1 MDELSSYREIIKRI
15 LSQYVALDQRQPTP
29 GVESLLIADDER
41 GHYQLF
47 SLGWAGRQ
55 RVRNCRVYVRLKDGK
70 FWIEHDLT
78 EGGIATDLLA
88 AGVPNAD
95 IVLAFHAP
103 ELRQYSEFA
112 AA

>member
-1 MDELSSYREIIKRI
+1 MDQLTADRELIKRI
-15 LSQYVALDQRQPTP
+15 LTEYVELERRKPVS
-29 GVESLLIADDER
+29 GVETLLIADDER

-47 SLGWAGRQ
+47 SLGWNARQ
-55 RVRNCRVYVRLKDGK
+55 RVRNLRVYVRLLDSK
-70 FWIEHDLT
+70 FLIEHDLT

-88 AGVPNAD
+88 AGVPNER
-95 IVLAFHAP
+95 IVLAFYAP

>member
-1 MDELSSYREIIKRI
+1 MDQLTADRELIKRI
-15 LSQYVALDQRQPTP
+15 LAEYVELERRKPVP
-29 GVESLLIADDER
+29 GVETLLIADDER

-55 RVRNCRVYVRLKDGK
+55 RVRNCRVYVRLLDGK
-70 FWIEHDLT
+70 FLIEHDLT
-78 EGGIATDLLA
+78 EGGIATELLA
-88 AGVPNAD
+88 AGVPNER

>member
-1 MDELSSYREIIKRI
+1 MDQLNADRELIKRI
-15 LSQYVALDQRQPTP
+15 LTHYVELDQRKPTP

-47 SLGWAGRQ
+47 SLGWSGRQ
-55 RVRNCRVYVRLKDGK
+55 RVRNLRVYVRLVNGR
-70 FWIEHDLT
+70 FQIEHDPT
-78 EGGIATDLLA
+78 ERGVATDLLA
-88 AGVPNAD
+88 AGVPNQR

-103 ELRQYSEFA
+103 ELRQRAELA